1 VVNFSPLRLI
11 PRKEHLISMEWE
23 AGWALKT
30 VWAYEDINN
39 IPLPGTEQFFRH
51 LVIINCASLPTEIMV
66 AF

>member
-1 VVNFSPLRLI
+1 VINFTPQLLI
-11 PRKEHLISMEWE
+11 PRKEPLLSMEWE
-23 AGWALKT
+23 AGWAPKS

-51 LVIINCASLPTEIMV
+51 LVIINCACLPTEIMV